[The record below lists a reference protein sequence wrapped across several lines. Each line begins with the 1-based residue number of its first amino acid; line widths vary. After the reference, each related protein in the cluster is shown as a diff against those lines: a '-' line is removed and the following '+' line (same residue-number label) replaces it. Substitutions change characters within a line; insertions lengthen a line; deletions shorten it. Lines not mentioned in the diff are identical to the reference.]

1 MRRLEASAMR
11 HPVAGLVLAAL
22 LAGPL
27 AGCSRLS
34 FVKAD
39 PNRGDYTQVAPDYR
53 VNETREE
60 KRSTLALSLA
70 AAAGEALQAGR
81 LDAARAQAEKALDN
95 DRYSSEAHTV
105 LALVAERQGDMR
117 RAGEHY
123 EKAVELAPRR
133 GAVLNNYGAWL
144 CGNGRVAESLPM
156 FDKALGDQSY
166 RTPEAALANAG
177 RCRLMAG
184 EGKLAERYLRLAL
197 EIDKDNPIA
206 LAGMARYSFG
216 IGDYL
221 QARAFSERRLAAAA
235 ATAEVLL
242 LASQIEQKLG
252 DSAASALYVQRLRN
266 EFPQSQTPRGGV
278 GQQ

>member
-53 VNETREE
+53 GHETREE

-81 LDAARAQAEKALDN
+81 LDVARAQAEKALDN
-95 DRYSSEAHTV
+95 DRNSSEAHTV
-105 LALVAERQGDMR
+105 
-117 RAGEHY
+117 
-123 EKAVELAPRR
+123 
-133 GAVLNNYGAWL
+133 
-144 CGNGRVAESLPM
+144 
-156 FDKALGDQSY
+156 
-166 RTPEAALANAG
+166 
-177 RCRLMAG
+177 
-184 EGKLAERYLRLAL
+184 LAL

-206 LAGMARYSFG
+206 LAGMARYSYG
-216 IGDYL
+216 TGDYL

-235 ATAEVLL
+235 ATVEVLL

-266 EFPQSQTPRGGV
+266 EFPQSQTPRGDV